1 MKKIMIIFL
10 IILLS
15 ISLTVSAE
23 GNIYDTQQEKDWVDS
38 KLDNVIHE
46 LTEKVELKEY
56 YEKVIIDSHNNQ
68 LEQEEQLKEFQAWL
82 ILTRE
87 EIDGLKKSIIEAE
100 TQYAIKLKQL
110 KARIVDAYISSGV
123 NLLDIIAKASD
134 INDIFEEIEVR
145 KYINK
150 HDQRLMVDLVNLKL
164 DLEDKR
170 VYAESLAF
178 SYEIAIVDTD
188 TALFNMNQIEIIATE
203 TVDMSSQDINVLR
216 NRASKLESES
226 AELMNEIIELQSKMV
241 YAGGKM
247 IWPMPAD
254 RTLPT
259 GGSRYGMR
267 LHPIFGVWK
276 MHTGVDLGAPWDA
289 NILAV
294 NDGVVLK
301 ASFTSGYGNR
311 IVIDHGGGFVTL
323 YAHGNTI
330 LVREGEAVTQ
340 GQVIMLAGSTGYSTG
355 PHLHFEIFVNGK
367 RDDPLLYVT
376 PLR

>member
-1 MKKIMIIFL
+1 MKKIIIIIL
-10 IILLS
+10 IITLS
-15 ISLTVSAE
+15 FSLTVSAE
-23 GNIYDTQQEKDWVDS
+23 GNIYDKQQDKDWVDS
-38 KLDNVIHE
+38 KLDNVINE
-46 LTEKVELKEY
+46 LSEKVELKEY
-56 YEKVIIDSHNNQ
+56 YEIVIEGSVNNQ

-82 ILTRE
+82 ILTRD
-87 EIDGLKKSIIEAE
+87 EIDTFKVSIMESEMQYAMKLDHLKK
-100 TQYAIKLKQL
+100 
-110 KARIVDAYISSGV
+110 RIVDAYINSGI

-150 HDQRLMVDLVNLKL
+150 HDQQLMADLVILKI
-164 DLEDKR
+164 DLEEKR

-178 SYEIAIVDTD
+178 TYEVAIIDTN
-188 TALFNMNQIEIIATE
+188 TALFNMNQIELIATE

-216 NRASKLESES
+216 DRAAVLEAES
-226 AELMNEIIELQSKMV
+226 AALMNEIIELQSKLD
-241 YAGGKM
+241 YAGGQM
-247 IWPMPAD
+247 IWPLPAD

-259 GGSRYGMR
+259 GGGLYGMR
-267 LHPIFGVWK
+267 IHPIFGVWK
-276 MHTGVDLGAPWDA
+276 MHTGIDIGSPWDA

-301 ASFTSGYGNR
+301 AGFSSGYGNR

-330 LVREGEAVTQ
+330 LVKEGEAVTK

-355 PHLHFEIFVNGK
+355 PHLHFEVFVNAE
-367 RDDPLLYVT
+367 RVDPLLYVV
-376 PLR
+376 PSR

>member
-1 MKKIMIIFL
+1 MKKII
-10 IILLS
+10 IILLIITLS
-15 ISLTVSAE
+15 FSLTVSAE
-23 GNIYDTQQEKDWVDS
+23 GNIYDKQQDKDWVDS

-46 LTEKVELKEY
+46 LSEKVELKEY
-56 YEKVIIDSHNNQ
+56 YEIVIEGSLKNQ

-82 ILTRE
+82 ILTRD
-87 EIDGLKKSIIEAE
+87 EIDKF
-100 TQYAIKLKQL
+100 KQS
-110 KARIVDAYISSGV
+110 IVDAEVQYAMKLDHLKNRIIDAYINSGV

-150 HDQRLMVDLVNLKL
+150 HDQQLMADLVNLKL
-164 DLEDKR
+164 DLEEKR
-170 VYAESLAF
+170 VYAEGLEF
-178 SYEIAIVDTD
+178 SYEVAIADTN
-188 TALFNMNQIEIIATE
+188 TALFNMNQIELIATE
-203 TVDMSSQDINVLR
+203 TVDMSSQDINILR
-216 NRASKLESES
+216 DRASILEAES
-226 AELMNEIIELQSKMV
+226 AELMNEIMELQSKMV
-241 YAGGKM
+241 YAGGEM

-259 GGSRYGMR
+259 GGGLYGMR
-267 LHPIFGVWK
+267 MHPIFHVWK
-276 MHTGVDLGAPWDA
+276 MHNGIDVGAPWDA

-301 ASFTSGYGNR
+301 AGFSSGYGNR

-330 LVREGEAVTQ
+330 LVREGEAVTK

-355 PHLHFEIFVNGK
+355 PHLHFEVFVNGK
-367 RDDPLLYVT
+367 RVDPLLYVT